1 MGFPRQGYWN
11 GLPFPSPGGLP
22 EPGIERGSP
31 ALQADS
37 LPSEPPGV
45 QMQLII
51 SQFSL
56 PFSSYVSQ
64 YTCVAPTKHLH
75 VPHRLFCFSEQRNKL
90 EAADLKKETNPKKVS
105 L

>member
-1 MGFPRQGYWN
+1 
-11 GLPFPSPGGLP
+11 
-22 EPGIERGSP
+22 
-31 ALQADS
+31 
-37 LPSEPPGV
+37 
-45 QMQLII
+45 MQLII

-105 L
+105 LWPLPLKILIYKLMVGPKNTYIK